1 MGGRRERGVI
11 DGRRHDLDW
20 IRAIAICS
28 VVLFHAAVPFTAPIY
43 GLEGLEVSGPLY
55 EFCFFFNQ
63 WRMPL
68 LFCVSGGATWI
79 ALQRRTG
86 PGFLAGR
93 AQRLLIPLAVG
104 VFILLPPVHWRSDG
118 AGQSFFEF
126 YPRTFE
132 VTFGRQYVN
141 WAHLWFIAYLFAV
154 DVIALPAL
162 LWLRGPT
169 GARWYRRIERALT
182 RPGAVAALALPLA
195 AVACAPSRWVGD
207 WSVLGLQFK
216 PLASYLLLYGFGY
229 ALAASEGVRAALVA
243 RRHEAL
249 AVAIVVQALRY
260 ALRALGGHPP
270 GSMPP
275 ASLDPSVERAA
286 LFVSAVT
293 SWLWVVVALSYA
305 ARYLQFENSVLRY
318 FKPRS
323 YAVYLVHQPVLVVLA
338 APVLYSAGPVGARW
352 VALSLATAAITLAVY
367 ELVIKRSNAARF
379 LFGVAPRR
387 VRRRG
392 GEERAERARATQ
404 RAA

>member
-1 MGGRRERGVI
+1 MKGGHESGSC
-11 DGRRHDLDW
+11 DARRHDLDW

-43 GLEGLEVSGPLY
+43 GLAGLEESGALY

-86 PGFLAGR
+86 QRFLAGR

-104 VFILLPPVHWRSDG
+104 IFILLPPVHWRSDG

-132 VTFGRQYVN
+132 VTFGREYVN

-162 LWLRGPT
+162 LWLRSPA
-169 GARWYRRIERALT
+169 GARWAARIELALT
-182 RPGAVAALALPLA
+182 RPGAVAALAMPLA
-195 AVACAPSRWVGD
+195 VVACLPSRFVGD

-216 PLASYLLLYGFGY
+216 PLASNLLLYGFGY
-229 ALAASEGVRAALVA
+229 ALAASHGVRAALVA

-249 AVAIVVQALRY
+249 IVAVVVQALRY
-260 ALRALGGHPP
+260 ALRWVGGHPP
-270 GSMPP
+270 GSLPP
-275 ASLDPSVERAA
+275 DALDPVVARAA
-286 LFVSAVT
+286 LFVGAVT

-305 ARYLQFENSVLRY
+305 SRHLQFENSLLRY
-318 FKPRS
+318 FRSRS
-323 YAVYLVHQPVLVVLA
+323 YAIYLVHQPVLVVLA
-338 APVLYSAGPVGARW
+338 APVLYSAGSVGARFA
-352 VALSLATAAITLAVY
+352 ALALATGAITLAVY
-367 ELVIKRSNAARF
+367 ELVIKRSDAARF
-379 LFGVAPRR
+379 LFGVAARR
-387 VRRRG
+387 VERPGGRRGTARG
-392 GEERAERARATQ
+392 GEER

>member
-1 MGGRRERGVI
+1 VI
-11 DGRRHDLDW
+11 DARRHDLDW

-79 ALQRRTG
+79 ALERRTG
-86 PGFLAGR
+86 QRFLAGR

-132 VTFGRQYVN
+132 VTFSRQYVN

-162 LWLRGPT
+162 LWLRGPA
-169 GARWYRRIERALT
+169 GARCYRRIALALT
-182 RPGAVAALALPLA
+182 RPGAVAALAIPLA
-195 AVACAPSRWVGD
+195 VVACVPSRWVGD
-207 WSVLGLQFK
+207 WSVLGLQVK
-216 PLASYLLLYGFGY
+216 PLGSYLLLYGFGY

-249 AVAIVVQALRY
+249 VVAVVVQALRY
-260 ALRALGGHPP
+260 ALRWLGGHPP

-275 ASLDPSVERAA
+275 DVLDPMVARAG
-286 LFVSAVT
+286 LFVGAVT
-293 SWLWVVVALSYA
+293 AWLWVVVVLSYA
-305 ARYLQFENSVLRY
+305 ARYLQFENAVLRY
-318 FKPRS
+318 LRSRS
-323 YAVYLVHQPVLVVLA
+323 YAMYLVHQPVLVVLA
-338 APVLYSAGPVGARW
+338 APVLYSAGPVGARFG
-352 VALSLATAAITLAVY
+352 VLALATGAITLAVY
-367 ELVIKRSNAARF
+367 ELVIKRSDAARF
-379 LFGVAPRR
+379 LLGVAPRR
-387 VRRRG
+387 ARRPGGEPETARG
-392 GEERAERARATQ
+392 GNER